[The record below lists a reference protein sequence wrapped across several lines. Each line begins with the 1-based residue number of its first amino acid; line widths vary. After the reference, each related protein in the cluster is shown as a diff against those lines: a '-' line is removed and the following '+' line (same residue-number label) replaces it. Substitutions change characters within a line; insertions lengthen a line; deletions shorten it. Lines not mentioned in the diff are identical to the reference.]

1 MKNIAYVNMQN
12 DLTEMINKWK
22 WEVNGIL
29 LTFSVAVINEG
40 MK

>member
-22 WEVNGIL
+22 WEVNEIL
-29 LTFSVAVINEG
+29 LTFSIAIINEG